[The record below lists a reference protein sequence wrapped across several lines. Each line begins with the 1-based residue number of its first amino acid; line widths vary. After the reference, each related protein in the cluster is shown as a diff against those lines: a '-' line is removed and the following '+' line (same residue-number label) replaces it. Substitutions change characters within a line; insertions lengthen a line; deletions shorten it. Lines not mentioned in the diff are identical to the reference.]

1 MKLAP
6 IPPPYYT
13 TEKKKNNG
21 LKWAILSIAALVII
35 TIIYFGF
42 IRKKDDVEVKEEKT
56 IIKEASEIKNEEY
69 KKEEIKI
76 PTIET
81 NEEITEVTKRELE
94 LPSSFIANTNYE
106 LLSEE
111 YLYKTEIAKIKLIR
125 DEIYARHG
133 YIFQNKETQKYFE
146 SKTWYK
152 PNPEY
157 SDELLNDM
165 EIENLKII
173 STFLN
178 EEQEDENDEIDKWRQ
193 LL

>member
-21 LKWAILSIAALVII
+21 LKWTILFVSALVII
-35 TIIYFGF
+35 AIVYFGF
-42 IRKKDDVEVKEEKT
+42 IRKKDDTVEIKEEKT
-56 IIKEASEIKNEEY
+56 IIKEASEIKNEENT
-69 KKEEIKI
+69 KEEIKI
-76 PTIET
+76 PTVEA
-81 NEEITEVTKRELE
+81 EEVTEETKRELE
-94 LPSSFIANTNYE
+94 LPSSFIANTNHE

-133 YIFQNKETQKYFE
+133 YIFDNKEKQKYFE

-178 EEQEDENDEIDKWRQ
+178 EEQEDENDEIDK
-193 LL
+193 